1 LSDFEVTDE
10 EEEDI
15 FTESE
20 ENVLRQVREE
30 TRKWY

>member
-1 LSDFEVTDE
+1 LSDFEVIDG

-20 ENVLRQVREE
+20 DYVLCQVREE
-30 TRKWY
+30 ISK

>member
-20 ENVLRQVREE
+20 ENVLRQAREE
-30 TRKWY
+30 TSKWY